1 MPLFKRTLLPGRA
14 CGNGLGCG
22 AALFCALL
30 LVFAAAD
37 ALARPAGVPAAG
49 AAPAPGAEQG
59 NAPQAGEESDAADT
73 DTPRRALER
82 FLNSARAGNLSQA
95 ADELWQTSQD
105 VDEMAQLARK
115 LQAVLD
121 RRLPFDKERLDKISD
136 VQSGNKDDGMSEQE
150 EIGRIEMPLGSEP
163 VRLIRKRNGDGS
175 THWVFSARTVSR
187 IPAWY
192 ERLEDHWLLDHLPDA
207 LQVTGAGGLLYW
219 QWLALPM
226 VIVFSALLG
235 FLFSVAMR
243 IVLRIALHKREL
255 ALAVLE
261 RQVAPLRLLGAALA
275 LRWLLLS
282 LFITAAAEQ
291 TVRGLCNVVLIT
303 GAMFCLW
310 RTADVLAHRARQSTW
325 MSARPALI
333 GVMPLLHRLV
343 ELCIWSVAI
352 LWSLQELGYSVT
364 AVLASL
370 GLGGLAVALAAKNT
384 LEHLLGGMTLSLDQ
398 PMRVGD
404 QVKIGE
410 VQGSVEQIG
419 IRSTR
424 IRTQDRSVVTI
435 PNGKLADLNIE
446 TLAARDRLR
455 MAVTLNISSELKP
468 ARLRELREV
477 LLGRIRE
484 QPLIYKD
491 KIKVNYTT
499 LTESVIT
506 LEIVCWFETGDSE
519 QFAESRQNLLLSLLE
534 GVDTFGALAPTKT
547 AGAGAK

>member
-1 MPLFKRTLLPGRA
+1 MPLYKLTRWGHRA
-14 CGNGLGCG
+14 VI
-22 AALFCALL
+22 ACALL
-30 LVFAAAD
+30 LGLVTAAA
-37 ALARPAGVPAAG
+37 ASRPSGA

-59 NAPQAGEESDAADT
+59 SPQPAAQPGSEESDAADT

-82 FLNSARAGNLSQA
+82 FLGSARAGNLSQA
-95 ADELWQTSQD
+95 ADELWQISQD
-105 VDEMAQLARK
+105 VEEMAQLARK

-121 RRLPFDKERLDKISD
+121 RRLPFDKERLDKVADLPNGSK
-136 VQSGNKDDGMSEQE
+136 SDGMAEQE
-150 EIGRIEMPLGSEP
+150 EVGRIEMPLGSEP
-163 VRLIRKRNGDGS
+163 VRLVRKRNGDGS

-207 LQVTGAGGLLYW
+207 LQVTGVGGLLYW
-219 QWLALPM
+219 QWLALPV
-226 VIVFSALLG
+226 VIVLSALLG
-235 FLFSVAMR
+235 FLFSVGLR
-243 IVLRIALHKREL
+243 IVLRIGLHKREL

-303 GAMFCLW
+303 GVMFCLW
-310 RTADVLAHRARQSTW
+310 RAADVLAHRARQSTW
-325 MSARPALI
+325 ISARPALI
-333 GVMPLLHRLV
+333 GVMPLLHRIV

-404 QVKIGE
+404 QVKIGD
-410 VQGSVEQIG
+410 VQGNVEQIG

-455 MAVTLNISSELKP
+455 MAVTLNISSALKP
-468 ARLRELREV
+468 DKLRELREG

-484 QPLIYKD
+484 QPLIYKE
-491 KIKVNYTT
+491 KLKVNYTA

-534 GVDTFGALAPTKT
+534 VVDAFGALAGAKP